1 MTSWNRLK
9 MDRSILF
16 RRVFT
21 PIVGVFLDALE
32 RILEGCR

>member
-1 MTSWNRLK
+1 MTWNRLK

-16 RRVFT
+16 RHVFQ

-32 RILEGCR
+32 RVLEDCK